1 MLKNG
6 ENYWLATTKRLYETA
21 GLPFKF
27 NIAGTDYTT
36 HHVNEVMKQFSDQ
49 LIQDGYGQ
57 LNSPGSKRGRM
68 VAIN

>member
-1 MLKNG
+1 MNTSELPFYLQQSLAEQLDMLKNG

-36 HHVNEVMKQFSDQ
+36 HHVNEVMKQFSD
-49 LIQDGYGQ
+49 
-57 LNSPGSKRGRM
+57 
-68 VAIN
+68 